1 EEKSVAICNKQSA
14 EQALAC
20 GVCLDGSV
28 KSNKSWRDAMPRRTT
43 AAAFTVAA
51 CFMAGAASA
60 EPVKIALIETLSGS
74 QAVTGKLFQ
83 SSVKYGLARLEAE
96 KAWPDGIKLLEYDN
110 QGGPSEAAD
119 KLKAAINDGAT
130 IIIQGAS
137 SANGGQI
144 TADVQKHNARN
155 PG

>member
-1 EEKSVAICNKQSA
+1 MGGGARA
-14 EQALAC
+14 EA
-20 GVCLDGSV
+20 
-28 KSNKSWRDAMPRRTT
+28 
-43 AAAFTVAA
+43 
-51 CFMAGAASA
+51 
-60 EPVKIALIETLSGS
+60 VKIALIETLSGG

-119 KLKAAINDGAT
+119 KMKAAINDGAH

-137 SANGGQI
+137 SAIGGQI
-144 TADVQKHNARN
+144 THRRRKDKPRHPRKESPYLHVRARAAPLTPSPRHLYHVPSGGNAQ
-155 PG
+155 

>member
-1 EEKSVAICNKQSA
+1 MSRRAIA
-14 EQALAC
+14 AII
-20 GVCLDGSV
+20 G
-28 KSNKSWRDAMPRRTT
+28 
-43 AAAFTVAA
+43 AAA
-51 CFMAGAASA
+51 CCMAGNASA
-60 EPVKIALIETLSGS
+60 EAVKIALIEALSGG

-119 KLKAAINDGAT
+119 KVKAAINDGAQ

-137 SANGGQI
+137 SAIGGQI
-144 TADVQKHNARN
+144 TAHGQKTHSPN
-155 PG
+155 PAKKTI